1 MSERYIDNLDEL
13 RLEPVCRMA
22 CALLGVPASAII
34 IANGHG
40 LWSHVA
46 EAGFEPSWASASI
59 NDIHRDDSPDVHL
72 TDEVRRM
79 ESAGKASVKYHTT
92 AATFCA
98 SIGFGPGDVGTLIVI
113 DRKSRILSPED
124 IGRMAD
130 LGQIAGQ
137 LLSQHIDRSGF
148 SQQLNFYR
156 MLAEVSTE
164 TIVRGTLDGVR
175 LYVSPSVRELLGY
188 EPDELIGRRAAD
200 LTHPD
205 DLGSFG
211 AMMNDVREGRLDRGT
226 HELRQR
232 HKDGSWVWMEASL
245 RLTRDRLTNTPN
257 GYVASVR
264 DIGRRKELETR
275 LERLAGYDDLSGLP
289 NRALF
294 RKILT
299 ERLAEDRRLTLLYM
313 DLDDF
318 KEVNDRFGHA
328 TGDAVLREFA
338 ARLGSH
344 VRTDDIIAR
353 LGGDEFTAI
362 VESRGKDIASLCKRL
377 IAAASTPFLVG
388 DTEIKIGLSIGVAN
402 ASGSDENL
410 DALLSRADRALYDA
424 KNVGKNRYR
433 LAMVA

>member
-1 MSERYIDNLDEL
+1 
-13 RLEPVCRMA
+13 MA
-22 CALLGVPASAII
+22 CALLGAPASAIV
-34 IANGHG
+34 IANGLG

-46 EAGFEPSWASASI
+46 EAGFEPSWASVPI
-59 NDIHRDDSPDVHL
+59 NDIHHDDRP
-72 TDEVRRM
+72 
-79 ESAGKASVKYHTT
+79 ESAGKASVRYH
-92 AATFCA
+92 ATDAGFCT
-98 SIGFGPGDVGTLIVI
+98 SIGFGPDGIGTLTVI
-113 DRKSRILSPED
+113 DRQSRILTPEE

-130 LGQIAGQ
+130 LSQIAGQ
-137 LLSQHIDRSGF
+137 LLSRYIDRNGF
-148 SQQLNFYR
+148 SQRLDFYR
-156 MLAEVSTE
+156 MLAEASTE

-188 EPDELIGRRAAD
+188 EPEELIGRRAAD

-211 AMMNDVREGRLDRGT
+211 AMMKDIREGRLERGT

-245 RLTRDRLTNTPN
+245 RLTRDKLTNTPD

-264 DIGRRKELETR
+264 DIGKRKKLETR

-294 RKILT
+294 RKILA
-299 ERLAEDRRLTLLYM
+299 ERLAEGRRLTLLYM

-318 KEVNDRFGHA
+318 KKVNDRFGHA
-328 TGDAVLREFA
+328 AGDAVLHEFA

-344 VRTDDIIAR
+344 VRAGDVVAR

-362 VESRGKDIASLCKRL
+362 VESRRDIASLCKRL
-377 IAAASTPFLVG
+377 IAAASAPFPVG
-388 DTEIKIGLSIGVAN
+388 DTEVRIGLSIGVAS
-402 ASGSDENL
+402 ASGNNESL

-424 KNVGKNRYR
+424 KHVGKSSFR
-433 LAMVA
+433 LAMAA